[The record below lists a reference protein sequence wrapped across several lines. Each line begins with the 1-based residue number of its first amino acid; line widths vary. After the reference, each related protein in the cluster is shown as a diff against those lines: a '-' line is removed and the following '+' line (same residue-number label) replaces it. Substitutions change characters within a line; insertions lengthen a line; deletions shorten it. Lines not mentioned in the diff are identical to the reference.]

1 MLLLGDLVELS
12 LQHFHSV
19 VAVLELAALGLAVD
33 HDAGGLVD
41 QTDSGRGL
49 IDVLAAGT
57 RGAVHLHLDIL
68 GADVHLNGVVQ
79 LGHNLQRSKAG
90 LAAGV
95 GVKGRDTHQTVHAVL
110 ALKQTVGVGTL
121 DHHRGALQTGL
132 VAVLIIQH
140 LHGHAMCLCPLIIH
154 TIQHLGPVLC
164 LGAAGACVEGKDGV
178 AVVVLAVQH
187 GHQLQFLHGL
197 AHGVH
202 GLLGLGDH
210 GGVVLL
216 VQHLQHGLSVIVQT
230 LQLFKAVQL
239 ALQVADL
246 VKDLLAQFC
255 IIVKAGAGHGVLQL
269 LHALAACFNG
279 QCFLQVLNGLGV
291 LGQLH
296 FQFISRDHSL
306 SSSRSRVYIITI
318 MSPAGCKTHA
328 QRAFSAPPKDTV
340 YTQILH

>member
-1 MLLLGDLVELS
+1 M
-12 LQHFHSV
+12 
-19 VAVLELAALGLAVD
+19 
-33 HDAGGLVD
+33 
-41 QTDSGRGL
+41 
-49 IDVLAAGT
+49 
-57 RGAVHLHLDIL
+57 
-68 GADVHLNGVVQ
+68 
-79 LGHNLQRSKAG
+79 
-90 LAAGV
+90 
-95 GVKGRDTHQTVHAVL
+95 
-110 ALKQTVGVGTL
+110 
-121 DHHRGALQTGL
+121 
-132 VAVLIIQH
+132 
-140 LHGHAMCLCPLIIH
+140 
-154 TIQHLGPVLC
+154 
-164 LGAAGACVEGKDGV
+164 
-178 AVVVLAVQH
+178 VVLAVQH
-187 GHQLQFLHGL
+187 GHQLQFLHSL

-255 IIVKAGAGHGVLQL
+255 IIIKSGAGHSVLQL